1 VWEAAEPVN
10 DVLVR
15 QRVLCQLW
23 IAQRRNEFEASGL
36 CIGILLMLE
45 RQIEEEPLVAV
56 ERLDETFGD
65 GRLGNGE
72 RLGVAGERTGGA
84 AKHVAGEL
92 IEHNHSSKCRLRI
105 DQQGIFWLSRDRSE
119 NGLKACANLLV
130 KRRATVAAPE
140 ACPVVYLSIPIVI
153 AVIVVLTTHVTVVMI
168 ASMITMATIVAPMT

>member
-1 VWEAAEPVN
+1 MWEPAEPVN

-23 IAQRRNEFEASGL
+23 IAQRRNELEASGL
-36 CIGILLMLE
+36 CIGILLVLE

-72 RLGVAGERTGGA
+72 CLGVAGERAGGA
-84 AKHVAGEL
+84 AEHVAGEL
-92 IEHNHSSKCRLRI
+92 IEHNHSSKCRLCI

-119 NGLKACANLLV
+119 NGLKAGANLLV

-153 AVIVVLTTHVTVVMI
+153 AVIVVLTPHVTLVML
-168 ASMITMATIVAPMT
+168 ASMITIATIVASMT